1 MTRATDADSVP
12 NVPEIAHPPPHR
24 PTDYAT
30 LIARATA
37 APAVLGLVLKGSHAH
52 EGMVTEHSDHDVYA
66 IVSDEREAA
75 LAGLEDCR
83 TADLDLVVTT
93 VEGFRRL
100 DGLERYGIARGRVLL
115 DQLDGEIASIVA
127 AKGRLE
133 TAEAS
138 RAAAGW
144 LDAYA
149 NSHYR
154 SVKNARDGHPLAAH
168 LDAGDSIGFL
178 LEFLFALDRRPR
190 PYNKYL
196 TWELDRFP
204 LPRWN
209 APELL
214 ATIGRITAQG
224 DTDLQRRLFS
234 QVEAVAREAG
244 HGPTLDDWG
253 EDLHLM
259 RPPPRP

>member
-1 MTRATDADSVP
+1 M
-12 NVPEIAHPPPHR
+12 NVPEISHPPHHLTTYAALTAHASTV
-24 PTDYAT
+24 PT
-30 LIARATA
+30 
-37 APAVLGLVLKGSHAH
+37 VLGLVLKGSHAH
-52 EGMVTEHSDHDVYA
+52 EGMVTAYSDHDVYA

-75 LAGLEDCR
+75 LAGLENCR
-83 TADLDLVVTT
+83 TADLDLVVMT

-115 DQLDGEIASIVA
+115 DRLDGEIASIVA

-133 TAEAS
+133 ADEAT
-138 RAAAGW
+138 RTAAAW

-154 SVKNARDGHPLAAH
+154 SVKNSRDGHPLAAH
-168 LDAGDSIGFL
+168 LDAADGIGFL
-178 LEFLFALDRRPR
+178 LEFLFALDGRPR

-196 TWELDRFP
+196 TWELERFP
-204 LPRWN
+204 LPRWD
-209 APELL
+209 ASELL
-214 ATIGRITAQG
+214 ATIGRIAAHG
-224 DTDLQRRLFS
+224 GADLQRQLFG

-244 HGPTLDDWG
+244 HGPVLDDWG

-259 RPPPRP
+259 RPRQ

>member
-1 MTRATDADSVP
+1 M
-12 NVPEIAHPPPHR
+12 PEIAHPPPHR

-75 LAGLEDCR
+75 LAGLDNCR
-83 TADLDLVVTT
+83 SADLDLVVTT

-115 DQLDGEIASIVA
+115 DRLDGEIASIVA

-149 NSHYR
+149 NIRNR
-154 SVKNARDGHPLAAH
+154 SSPRSTRRCPGWSPRCRQSTTHPA
-168 LDAGDSIGFL
+168 STSTSRPTTPT
-178 LEFLFALDRRPR
+178 RRPR
-190 PYNKYL
+190 
-196 TWELDRFP
+196 
-204 LPRWN
+204 
-209 APELL
+209 A
-214 ATIGRITAQG
+214 
-224 DTDLQRRLFS
+224 
-234 QVEAVAREAG
+234 
-244 HGPTLDDWG
+244 
-253 EDLHLM
+253 
-259 RPPPRP
+259 

>member
-1 MTRATDADSVP
+1 MNEADSVL
-12 NVPEIAHPPPHR
+12 NVPEFSYTSHHP
-24 PTDYAT
+24 TNYASMT
-30 LIARATA
+30 AQAATV
-37 APAVLGLVLKGSHAH
+37 PGILGLVLKGSHAH

-66 IVSDEREAA
+66 IVSDEQEAA
-75 LAGLEDCR
+75 LAGFADCR

-115 DQLDGEIASIVA
+115 DRLDGEIASIVA

-133 TAEAS
+133 AEEAS
-138 RAAAGW
+138 RAAAAW
-144 LDAYA
+144 LDAYS

-178 LEFLFALDRRPR
+178 LDFLFALDRRPR

-196 TWELDRFP
+196 TWELERFP
-204 LPRWN
+204 LPGWD

-214 ATIGRITAQG
+214 ATIGRIAAHG
-224 DTDLQRRLFS
+224 DRDLQRQMFG

-244 HGPTLDDWG
+244 HGPVLDEWG

-259 RPPPRP
+259 RPRQ